1 MVSNIQRW
9 TPFFLFEE
17 AHEHPEFKGGSM
29 CVYIYKYIY
38 TYINYANGKQNLMGS
53 NIYIIFFPN
62 QGVILK
68 KKKKK
73 VFMWTPWPIIYFK
86 IYI

>member
-1 MVSNIQRW
+1 MVSNIQWR

-29 CVYIYKYIY
+29 CVYIYIYI
-38 TYINYANGKQNLMGS
+38 YINYANGKQNLMGS
-53 NIYIIFFPN
+53 NIYIIFSQIRVFMRF
-62 QGVILK
+62 LK

-73 VFMWTPWPIIYFK
+73 CSCEHLDQ
-86 IYI
+86 